1 MNRTEIPMNLT
12 DTQLVLL
19 SAASL
24 REDGGI
30 QLSSNLKGAAARK
43 VLDKLRTEGLI
54 EEVAA
59 RDTLPVWRRDG
70 ENRALALRITKHGLH
85 AIRIDDTEL
94 RPGADKG
101 SGTERG
107 ATWPARRAPARRR
120 SKTGDKAPKQPAGR
134 ARTVSKQAG
143 VIEML
148 RRRRGASV
156 AAIMKATGWQPHSV
170 RGFLAGVVRKKLGLT
185 LVSEKSGDQRVYR
198 IVADKTAT
206 RSKGKAGRKA
216 A

>member
-1 MNRTEIPMNLT
+1 MNLT

-24 REDGGI
+24 REDRGI
-30 QLSSNLKGAAARK
+30 ELSSNLKGAAARK
-43 VLDKLRTEGLI
+43 VLDKLLTEGLI

-59 RDTLPVWRRDG
+59 RDTLPVWRRDK

-85 AIRIDDTEL
+85 AIRVDDTGL
-94 RPGADKG
+94 QPGADKG
-101 SGTERG
+101 TGTEQG
-107 ATWPARRAPARRR
+107 ADLAGNTPSRRAPARRK
-120 SKTGDKAPKQPAGR
+120 SKAPKQPAR
-134 ARTVSKQAG
+134 RPRTVSKQAG

-148 RRRRGASV
+148 RRRQGASV

-170 RGFLAGVVRKKLGLT
+170 RGFLAGVVRKKLGLS
-185 LVSEKSGDQRVYR
+185 LVSEKSGDERLYR
-198 IVADKTAT
+198 ILARKAST
-206 RSKGKAGRKA
+206 RSKAKSGRKA